1 MPGAKQNQ
9 QKREESGN
17 VKVEIVHG
25 DVIHSMWRKHSKDR
39 RKSEVA
45 ISYHAATGQLMWC
58 SKQNMG
64 EQAVMWRDLKRQGK
78 VEILEGNCVAREDKL
93 GRTWNLLVVQPTNL
107 DEAPID
113 KVALMEFGFAVSGY
127 TYFFKSVENRDEIRR
142 FVMEI

>member
-9 QKREESGN
+9 QKREESGQTMT
-17 VKVEIVHG
+17 IVHG
-25 DVIHSMWRKHSKDR
+25 DGLHKMWKAASKDR
-39 RKSEVA
+39 QKSEIA
-45 ISYHAATGQLMWC
+45 LSMHAATNQLMWC
-58 SKQNMG
+58 SKQQMG
-64 EQAVMWRDLKRQGK
+64 EQSVLWRDLKREGK

-107 DEAPID
+107 EHAPID

-127 TYFFKSVENRDEIRR
+127 VYFFKSVENRDEIRR